1 MFYLQNIMKYSKGVT
16 VTAAIAAIGLTLTT
30 VHLYPNL
37 SETLHGIIYFQ
48 CKISLH
54 TLHINFSASIYSLEE
69 VSNGSSTTL
78 RMIIRAP
85 TICERTNCR
94 EFLSA
99 NEQQNVKKCK
109 EEVSRAENFNGRRI
123 NDSDCKFLPQ
133 TSRHPVALVSARGSG
148 NTWTRGLLERASG
161 ICTGFLHCDTVM
173 RANGYVGETVKS
185 GKVLVVKTHSTV
197 PKWKCARNR
206 YSKSDDA
213 DYGSAILILRNPV
226 HSAIAEWNRR
236 SAEFILGKHN
246 RTIHQERHTYV
257 VPESLF
263 SKFFILESL
272 FN

>member
-1 MFYLQNIMKYSKGVT
+1 MKYKGVT
-16 VTAAIAAIGLTLTT
+16 ATAAIAALGLTLTT
-30 VHLYPNL
+30 IHLYTNL
-37 SETLHGIIYFQ
+37 SETLQGIIYLQ
-48 CKISLH
+48 CESSFR
-54 TLHINFSASIYSLEE
+54 TINILQRNYSESIYSLQEIT
-69 VSNGSSTTL
+69 NGSGIASRL
-78 RMIIRAP
+78 IIRAP
-85 TICERTNCR
+85 TKCERANCR

-99 NEQQNVKKCK
+99 SEQHKMKKC
-109 EEVSRAENFNGRRI
+109 EEKISRAENLHGRI

-133 TSRHPVALVSARGSG
+133 IGRHPVALVSARGSG

-197 PKWKCARNR
+197 PKWKCASNR

-236 SAEFILGKHN
+236 SAEIILGKHN
-246 RTIHQERHTYV
+246 STIHQERHTYV

-263 SKFFILESL
+263 SKFFILSIG
-272 FN
+272 FI